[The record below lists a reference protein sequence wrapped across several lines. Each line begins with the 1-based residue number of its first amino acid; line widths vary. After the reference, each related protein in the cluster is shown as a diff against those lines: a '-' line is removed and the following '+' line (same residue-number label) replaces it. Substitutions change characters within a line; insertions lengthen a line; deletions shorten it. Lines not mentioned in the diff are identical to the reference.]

1 MKNITEEKMER
12 MLLSY
17 NFTMTE
23 DLVPKLNID
32 EFTKV
37 FSEGLSEHKN
47 INCRQ
52 LIHPHWMV
60 EILFPVDKISP
71 IQVGELCVRALGE
84 KRKHQVSEENSLP
97 ETLFL
102 AGRKTTPPLS
112 NNPEGLQTGEWGVDV
127 VESSCA
133 ADFLLEIGW
142 PEKTANKSENQV
154 FKIER
159 IC

>member
-1 MKNITEEKMER
+1 MAEDKMER
-12 MLLSY
+12 MLLSH
-17 NFTMTE
+17 NFSVTE
-23 DLVPKLNID
+23 DIVPRLNLE

-37 FSEGLSEHKN
+37 FAEGLSEHKN

-52 LIHPHWMV
+52 LSHPHWMV
-60 EILFPVDKISP
+60 EILFPVDEISP
-71 IQVGELCVRALGE
+71 IQVGELCVQALVE
-84 KRKHQVSEENSLP
+84 KRKHQVSEKNSLP

-102 AGRKTTPPLS
+102 AGKKTTPPVS
-112 NNPEGLQTGEWGVDV
+112 NNPEGLQPGEWGVDV

-133 ADFLLEIGW
+133 ADFLLAIGW
-142 PEKTANKSENQV
+142 EEKTANKSENQV